1 MQKLRA
7 HLCKRNE
14 RIGAD
19 HMQKG
24 TEITGVYTAPEL
36 MENYTVL
43 GAKKASYPIW
53 KMLIL
58 GILAGIIIAASCV
71 AASTAVFAIDN
82 VGVVKLISGLLFP
95 VGLSIIMLTG
105 MELFTGNTMITI
117 SVLSGKAKL
126 SGMLKN
132 WFFVYCGNFIGAIV
146 FALLIIAGDQLHMG
160 DGALAV
166 YAMKTA
172 VYKCSMT
179 FGQAFAQ
186 GILCNIL
193 VCLGVLCSLTAKDTV
208 GRILGAYVPV
218 MLFVIGYYEHC
229 VANMYYITVAVLA
242 SKNAHYAELALS
254 AGVQLDAI
262 TMQNFLAGN
271 LLPVTLGNI
280 ISGALIGVAL
290 WVCHCKGKKH

>member
-1 MQKLRA
+1 
-7 HLCKRNE
+7 
-14 RIGAD
+14 
-19 HMQKG
+19 MQKG
-24 TEITGVYTAPEL
+24 TEVTGIYTAPEL

-43 GAKKASYPIW
+43 GAKKTGYPIW

-58 GILAGIIIAASCV
+58 GILAGMVIAAGCV

-82 VGVVKLISGLLFP
+82 VGVVKLISGLIFP

-117 SVLSGKAKL
+117 SVLSGKARL

-132 WFFVYCGNFIGAIV
+132 WFFVYVGNFIGAIL
-146 FALLIIAGDQLHMG
+146 FAVLIMAGDQLHFG

-166 YAMKTA
+166 YAIQTA
-172 VYKCSMT
+172 VYKCSLS

-186 GILCNIL
+186 GLLCNIL
-193 VCLGVLCSLTAKDTV
+193 VCLGVLCSLTAKDTI
-208 GRILGAYVPV
+208 GRILGAYIPV

-229 VANMYYITVAVLA
+229 VANMYYITVGMLA

-254 AGVQLDAI
+254 AGVRLDSLNV
-262 TMQNFLAGN
+262 QSFLLGN

-290 WVCHCKGKKH
+290 WLCHCKPGKKH